1 MDFFFFLM
9 FSSPS
14 NDSGES
20 ISRLEDQVVPLSL
33 SLWDASLTS
42 ALAISSLS

>member
-1 MDFFFFLM
+1 VEIFFLM

-14 NDSGES
+14 NDSGEP

-33 SLWDASLTS
+33 RDASLTS
-42 ALAISSLS
+42 ALSISSLS